1 MRSPLLTA
9 IFHPLNIVMLGLTA
23 FAGLV
28 SAWWLFPVGV
38 LFWGVMVFNVA
49 RDQSLRLNY
58 EMQQRAPLAPRFQR
72 YFDRVERAQVGIFN
86 TLASAPAAMRRALQP
101 VRDEVDIL
109 TKEVYALCQR
119 MSTLENYRVVSQSHT
134 DLTTDL
140 EHINNAITRAEED
153 TVRRDYEESRQA
165 LQERLAKL
173 QAVSTQLER
182 VEAQLMSLAHE
193 MDGVVTEVVRLQA
206 TGVDSAAAFVPDL
219 VTRLRQETLQ
229 LQVFEKEAT
238 RL

>member
-1 MRSPLLTA
+1 MRSPLLSA
-9 IFHPLNIVMLGLTA
+9 IFHPLNIVMMGLAA

-28 SAWWLFPVGV
+28 SAWWLFPVGL
-38 LFWGVMVFNVA
+38 LFWGVMIFNVA

-58 EMQQRAPLAPRFQR
+58 EMQQRAPLASRFQR
-72 YFDRVERAQVGIFN
+72 YFDRVERAQVSIFN
-86 TLASAPAAMRRALQP
+86 TLATASSATRRVLQP
-101 VRDEVDIL
+101 VRDEVDVL

-140 EHINNAITRAEED
+140 EHIDKAIARAED
-153 TVRRDYEESRQA
+153 DAVRRDYEESRQA

-173 QAVSTQLER
+173 QGVSTQLER
-182 VEAQLMSLAHE
+182 VEAQLMSLANE
-193 MDGVVTEVVRLQA
+193 MDGVVTEVVRMQA
-206 TGVDSAAAFVPDL
+206 AGADSAAAFVPEL

-229 LQVFEKEAT
+229 LQIFEQEAT

>member
-1 MRSPLLTA
+1 MRSPFLTA
-9 IFHPLNIVMLGLTA
+9 IFHPLNLLMAGLAA

-28 SAWWLFPVGV
+28 SAWWLFPVGL

-86 TLASAPAAMRRALQP
+86 TLASAPATLRRALQP
-101 VRDEVDIL
+101 VRDEMDVL
-109 TKEVYALCQR
+109 TKHVYALCQR

-134 DLTTDL
+134 NLTTDL
-140 EHINNAITRAEED
+140 EHINSTLARVED
-153 TVRRDYEESRQA
+153 AAVQRDYEESRQA

-173 QAVSTQLER
+173 QAISTQLER

-193 MDGVVTEVVRLQA
+193 MDGIVTEVVRLQA
-206 TGVDSAAAFVPDL
+206 SGVDSAAALVPTL
-219 VTRLRQETLQ
+219 VARLRQETLQ
-229 LQVFEKEAT
+229 LQVFEKEAA